1 MKKFIIEPEYDGYEI
16 GTYLKETKGYSGRG
30 LRNLEIYLN
39 GKRVK
44 NNSKKVRKLNRVLIK
59 EKEKETGIKPME
71 IPIKVAYEDK
81 NVLLIDKDPYIIVHP
96 TQKKVDKTLANGVV
110 NYFLKTTGKVMVP
123 RFFNRLDMNTSGLI
137 IVAKNS
143 YAQSFLQEKGTV
155 NKFYK
160 AIVKGI
166 VEKDEFLIDRPIG
179 KVGDELRR
187 RELTVEEG
195 GQEAQTKIKVVKR
208 FEEENLTLIEA
219 ELLTGRTHQ
228 IRAHMA
234 LEGHP
239 LLGDELYGG
248 EDKRAKRQMLH
259 SYKTEFT
266 DVETGK
272 MITVEIDL
280 PNDMKELLEKRIFFL
295 EIEKQKI

>member
-16 GTYLKETKGYSGRG
+16 GMYLKETKGYSGRG

-44 NNSKKVRKLNRVLIK
+44 NNSKKVRKLNRLLIK
-59 EKEKETGIKPME
+59 EKDKETGIIPME

-81 NVLLIDKDPYIIVHP
+81 NILLIDKEPYIIVHP

-110 NYFLKTTGKVMVP
+110 NYFLKTTGKIMVP
-123 RFFNRLDMNTSGLI
+123 RFYNRLDMNTSGLI

-143 YAQSFLQEKGTV
+143 YAQSFLQEKGIV

-166 VEKDEFLIDRPIG
+166 IEKDEFLIDKPIG
-179 KVGDELRR
+179 KVGDDLRR
-187 RELTVEEG
+187 REISVENG
-195 GQEAQTKIKVVKR
+195 GQEAQTKIKVIKR
-208 FEEENLTLIEA
+208 LKDLTLIEA

-234 LEGHP
+234 LEGYP

-259 SYKTEFT
+259 SYKTQFS
-266 DVETGK
+266 DIETGELK
-272 MITVEIDL
+272 TVEIDI
-280 PNDMKELLEKRIFFL
+280 PDDMKSILSKE
-295 EIEKQKI
+295 

>member
-59 EKEKETGIKPME
+59 EKDKETGIKPME

-81 NVLLIDKDPYIIVHP
+81 NLLLIDKDPYIIVHP

-110 NYFLKTTGKVMVP
+110 NYFLKTTGKIMVP

-143 YAQSFLQEKGTV
+143 YVQSFLQEKGTV

-234 LEGHP
+234 LEGYP

-280 PNDMKELLEKRIFFL
+280 PDDMKELLEKR
-295 EIEKQKI
+295 

>member
-59 EKEKETGIKPME
+59 EKEKETGIRPMD

-81 NVLLIDKDPYIIVHP
+81 NLLLIDKDPYIIVHP

-110 NYFLKTTGKVMVP
+110 NYFLKTTGKIMVP

-179 KVGDELRR
+179 KLGDELRR

-195 GQEAQTKIKVVKR
+195 GQEAQTKIRVIKR
-208 FEEENLTLIEA
+208 FEDENLTLIEA

-234 LEGHP
+234 LEGYP

-272 MITVEIDL
+272 LKSVEIDL
-280 PNDMKELLEKRIFFL
+280 PEDMKELLKDR
-295 EIEKQKI
+295 

>member
-110 NYFLKTTGKVMVP
+110 NYFLKTTGKIMVP

-234 LEGHP
+234 LEGYP

-280 PNDMKELLEKRIFFL
+280 PEDMKELLEKR
-295 EIEKQKI
+295 

>member
-59 EKEKETGIKPME
+59 EKDKETGIKPME

-110 NYFLKTTGKVMVP
+110 NYFLKTTGKIMVP

-234 LEGHP
+234 LEGYP

-280 PNDMKELLEKRIFFL
+280 PEDMKELLEKR
-295 EIEKQKI
+295 

>member
-110 NYFLKTTGKVMVP
+110 NYFLKTTGKIMVP

-234 LEGHP
+234 LEGYP

-272 MITVEIDL
+272 LITVEIDL
-280 PNDMKELLEKRIFFL
+280 PDDMKELLEKR
-295 EIEKQKI
+295 

>member
-59 EKEKETGIKPME
+59 EKDKETGIKPME

-81 NVLLIDKDPYIIVHP
+81 NFLLIDKDPYIIVHP

-110 NYFLKTTGKVMVP
+110 NYFLKTTGKIMVP

-234 LEGHP
+234 LEGYP

-280 PNDMKELLEKRIFFL
+280 PDDMKELLEKR
-295 EIEKQKI
+295 

>member
-59 EKEKETGIKPME
+59 EKDKETGIKPME

-81 NVLLIDKDPYIIVHP
+81 NLLLIDKDPYIIVHP

-110 NYFLKTTGKVMVP
+110 NYFLKTTGKIMVP

-208 FEEENLTLIEA
+208 FEEENLTLIEV

-234 LEGHP
+234 LEGYP

-272 MITVEIDL
+272 LITVEIDL
-280 PNDMKELLEKRIFFL
+280 PEDMKELLEKD
-295 EIEKQKI
+295 K

>member
-59 EKEKETGIKPME
+59 EKEKETGIKPMD

-110 NYFLKTTGKVMVP
+110 NYFLKTTGKIMVP

-143 YAQSFLQEKGTV
+143 YAQSFLQEKGIV

-234 LEGHP
+234 LEGYP

-272 MITVEIDL
+272 LITVEIDL
-280 PNDMKELLEKRIFFL
+280 PEDMKELLEKD
-295 EIEKQKI
+295 K

>member
-16 GTYLKETKGYSGRG
+16 GAYLKETKGYSGRG

-44 NNSKKVRKLNRVLIK
+44 NNSKKVRKLNRLLIK
-59 EKEKETGIKPME
+59 EKDKETGIIPME

-81 NVLLIDKDPYIIVHP
+81 NILLIDKDPYIIVHP

-110 NYFLKTTGKVMVP
+110 NYFLKTTGKIMVP
-123 RFFNRLDMNTSGLI
+123 RFYNRLDMNTSGLI

-143 YAQSFLQEKGTV
+143 YAQSFLQEKGIV

-160 AIVKGI
+160 AIVKGKI
-166 VEKDEFLIDRPIG
+166 ERDEFLIDKPIG
-179 KVGDELRR
+179 KVGDDLRR
-187 RELTVEEG
+187 REILVEDG
-195 GQEAQTKIKVVKR
+195 GQEAQTKIKVIKR
-208 FEEENLTLIEA
+208 FKDLTLIEA

-234 LEGHP
+234 LEGYP

-259 SYKTEFT
+259 SYKTQFS
-266 DVETGK
+266 DVETGELK
-272 MITVEIDL
+272 TVEIDI
-280 PNDMKELLEKRIFFL
+280 PDDMK
-295 EIEKQKI
+295 KILSAE

>member
-81 NVLLIDKDPYIIVHP
+81 NLLLIDKDPYIIVHP

-110 NYFLKTTGKVMVP
+110 NYFLKTTGKIMVP

-234 LEGHP
+234 LEGYP

-280 PNDMKELLEKRIFFL
+280 PDDMKELLEKR
-295 EIEKQKI
+295 

>member
-44 NNSKKVRKLNRVLIK
+44 NNSKKVRKLNRLLIK
-59 EKEKETGIKPME
+59 EKDKETGIIPME

-81 NVLLIDKDPYIIVHP
+81 NILLIDKEPYIIVHP

-110 NYFLKTTGKVMVP
+110 NYFLKTTRKIMVP
-123 RFFNRLDMNTSGLI
+123 RFYNRLDMNTSGLI

-143 YAQSFLQEKGTV
+143 YAQSFLQEKGIV

-166 VEKDEFLIDRPIG
+166 IEKDEFLIDKPIG
-179 KVGDELRR
+179 KVGDDLRR
-187 RELTVEEG
+187 REISVENG
-195 GQEAQTKIKVVKR
+195 GQEAQTKIKVIKR
-208 FEEENLTLIEA
+208 LKDLTLIEA

-234 LEGHP
+234 LEGYP

-259 SYKTEFT
+259 SYKTQFS
-266 DVETGK
+266 DIETGELK
-272 MITVEIDL
+272 TVEIDI
-280 PNDMKELLEKRIFFL
+280 PDDMKSILSEE
-295 EIEKQKI
+295 

>member
-59 EKEKETGIKPME
+59 EKEKETGIKPMD

-110 NYFLKTTGKVMVP
+110 NYFLKTTGKIMVP

-234 LEGHP
+234 LEGYP

-272 MITVEIDL
+272 LITVEIDL
-280 PNDMKELLEKRIFFL
+280 PEDMKELLDKN
-295 EIEKQKI
+295 K

>member
-44 NNSKKVRKLNRVLIK
+44 NNSKKVRKLNRLLIK
-59 EKEKETGIKPME
+59 EKDKETGIIPME

-81 NVLLIDKDPYIIVHP
+81 NILLIDKEPYIIVHP

-110 NYFLKTTGKVMVP
+110 NYFLKTTGKIMVP
-123 RFFNRLDMNTSGLI
+123 RFYNRLDMNTSGLI

-143 YAQSFLQEKGTV
+143 YAQSFLQEKGRV

-166 VEKDEFLIDRPIG
+166 IEKDEFLIDKPIG
-179 KVGDELRR
+179 KVGDDLRR
-187 RELTVEEG
+187 REISVENG
-195 GQEAQTKIKVVKR
+195 GQEAQTKIKVIKR
-208 FEEENLTLIEA
+208 LKDLTLIEA

-234 LEGHP
+234 LEGYP

-259 SYKTEFT
+259 SYKTQFS
-266 DVETGK
+266 DIETGELK
-272 MITVEIDL
+272 TVEIDI
-280 PNDMKELLEKRIFFL
+280 PDDMKSILSEE
-295 EIEKQKI
+295 

>member
-44 NNSKKVRKLNRVLIK
+44 NNSKKVRKLNRLLIK
-59 EKEKETGIKPME
+59 EKDKETGIIPME

-110 NYFLKTTGKVMVP
+110 NYFLKTTGKIMVP
-123 RFFNRLDMNTSGLI
+123 RFYNRLDMNTSGLI

-143 YAQSFLQEKGTV
+143 FAQSFLQEKGIV

-179 KVGDELRR
+179 KIGDDLRR
-187 RELTVEEG
+187 REISVENG
-195 GQEAQTKIKVVKR
+195 GQEAQTKIKVIKR
-208 FEEENLTLIEA
+208 FKDLTLIEV

-234 LEGHP
+234 LEGYP

-259 SYKTEFT
+259 SYKTQFS
-266 DVETGK
+266 DVETGQLK
-272 MITVEIDL
+272 TVEIDI
-280 PNDMKELLEKRIFFL
+280 PDDMK
-295 EIEKQKI
+295 KILSEE

>member
-59 EKEKETGIKPME
+59 EKDKETGIKPME

-81 NVLLIDKDPYIIVHP
+81 NLLLIDKDPYIIVHP

-110 NYFLKTTGKVMVP
+110 NYFLKTTGKIMVP

-234 LEGHP
+234 LEGYP
-239 LLGDELYGG
+239 LLGDELYSG

-280 PNDMKELLEKRIFFL
+280 PDDMKELLEKR
-295 EIEKQKI
+295 

>member
-59 EKEKETGIKPME
+59 EKDKETGIKPME

-110 NYFLKTTGKVMVP
+110 NYFLKTTGKIMVP

-234 LEGHP
+234 LEGYP
-239 LLGDELYGG
+239 LLGDEFYGG

-272 MITVEIDL
+272 LITVEIDL
-280 PNDMKELLEKRIFFL
+280 PEDMKELLEKD
-295 EIEKQKI
+295 K

>member
-59 EKEKETGIKPME
+59 EKDKETGIKPME
-71 IPIKVAYEDK
+71 IPIEVAYEDK
-81 NVLLIDKDPYIIVHP
+81 NLLLIDKDPYIIVHP

-110 NYFLKTTGKVMVP
+110 NYFLKTTGKIMVP

-166 VEKDEFLIDRPIG
+166 VEKDEFLVDRPIG

-208 FEEENLTLIEA
+208 FEEENLTLIEV

-234 LEGHP
+234 LEGYP

-272 MITVEIDL
+272 LITVEIDL
-280 PNDMKELLEKRIFFL
+280 PEDMKELLEKD
-295 EIEKQKI
+295 K

>member
-44 NNSKKVRKLNRVLIK
+44 NNSKKVRKLNRLLIK
-59 EKEKETGIKPME
+59 EKDKETGIIPME

-81 NVLLIDKDPYIIVHP
+81 NILLIDKDPYIIVHP

-110 NYFLKTTGKVMVP
+110 NYFLKTTGKIMVP
-123 RFFNRLDMNTSGLI
+123 RFYNRLDMNTSGLI

-143 YAQSFLQEKGTV
+143 YAQSFLQEKGIV

-160 AIVKGI
+160 AIVKGTI
-166 VEKDEFLIDRPIG
+166 EQDEFLIDKPIG
-179 KVGDELRR
+179 KVGDDLRR
-187 RELTVEEG
+187 REISVEDG
-195 GQEAQTKIKVVKR
+195 GQEAQTRIKVIKR
-208 FEEENLTLIEA
+208 FKDLTLIEA

-234 LEGHP
+234 LEGYP

-259 SYKTEFT
+259 SYKTQFS
-266 DVETGK
+266 DVETGELK
-272 MITVEIDL
+272 TVEIDI
-280 PNDMKELLEKRIFFL
+280 PNDMKNILSGE
-295 EIEKQKI
+295 

>member
-59 EKEKETGIKPME
+59 EKDKETGIKPME

-81 NVLLIDKDPYIIVHP
+81 NLLLIDKDPYIIVHP

-110 NYFLKTTGKVMVP
+110 NYFLKTTGKIMVP

-179 KVGDELRR
+179 KIGDELRR

-234 LEGHP
+234 LEGYP

-280 PNDMKELLEKRIFFL
+280 PDDMKELLEKR
-295 EIEKQKI
+295 

>member
-1 MKKFIIEPEYDGYEI
+1 MKKFIIEPEYDRYEI

-59 EKEKETGIKPME
+59 EKEKETGIKPMD

-110 NYFLKTTGKVMVP
+110 NYFLKTTGKIMVP

-234 LEGHP
+234 LEGYP

-272 MITVEIDL
+272 LITVEIDL
-280 PNDMKELLEKRIFFL
+280 PEDMKELLEKD
-295 EIEKQKI
+295 K

>member
-59 EKEKETGIKPME
+59 EKDKETGIKPME
-71 IPIKVAYEDK
+71 IPIEVAYEDK
-81 NVLLIDKDPYIIVHP
+81 NLLLIDKDPYIIVHP

-110 NYFLKTTGKVMVP
+110 NYFLKTTGKIMVP

-234 LEGHP
+234 LEGYP

-272 MITVEIDL
+272 LITVEIDL
-280 PNDMKELLEKRIFFL
+280 PEDMKELLAKD
-295 EIEKQKI
+295 K

>member
-1 MKKFIIEPEYDGYEI
+1 MKKFIIEPEHDGYEI

-44 NNSKKVRKLNRVLIK
+44 NNSKKVRKLNRLLIK
-59 EKEKETGIKPME
+59 EKEKETGIIPME

-110 NYFLKTTGKVMVP
+110 NYFLKTTGKIMVP
-123 RFFNRLDMNTSGLI
+123 RFYNRLDMNTSGLI

-143 YAQSFLQEKGTV
+143 FAQSFLQEKGIV

-179 KVGDELRR
+179 KIGDDLRR
-187 RELTVEEG
+187 REISVENG
-195 GQEAQTKIKVVKR
+195 GQEAQTKIKVIKR
-208 FEEENLTLIEA
+208 FKDITLIEA

-234 LEGHP
+234 LEGYP

-259 SYKTEFT
+259 SYKTQFS
-266 DVETGK
+266 DVETGQLK
-272 MITVEIDL
+272 TVEIDI
-280 PNDMKELLEKRIFFL
+280 PDDMK
-295 EIEKQKI
+295 KILSEE

>member
-44 NNSKKVRKLNRVLIK
+44 NNSKKVRKLSRLLIK
-59 EKEKETGIKPME
+59 EKEKETGIIPME

-110 NYFLKTTGKVMVP
+110 NYFLKTTGKIMVP
-123 RFFNRLDMNTSGLI
+123 RFYNRLDMNTSGLI

-143 YAQSFLQEKGTV
+143 FAQSFLQEKGIV

-179 KVGDELRR
+179 KIGDDLRR
-187 RELTVEEG
+187 REISVENG
-195 GQEAQTKIKVVKR
+195 GQEAQTKIKVIKR
-208 FEEENLTLIEA
+208 FKDITLIEA

-234 LEGHP
+234 LEGYP

-259 SYKTEFT
+259 SYKTQFS
-266 DVETGK
+266 DVETGQLK
-272 MITVEIDL
+272 TVEIDI
-280 PNDMKELLEKRIFFL
+280 PDDMK
-295 EIEKQKI
+295 KILSEE

>member
-16 GTYLKETKGYSGRG
+16 GAYLKETKGYSGRG

-44 NNSKKVRKLNRVLIK
+44 NNSKKVRKLNRILIK
-59 EKEKETGIKPME
+59 EKDKETGIRPMD

-81 NVLLIDKDPYIIVHP
+81 NILLIDKEPYIIVHP

-110 NYFLKTTGKVMVP
+110 NYFLKTTGKIMVP
-123 RFFNRLDMNTSGLI
+123 RFYNRLDMNTSGLI

-143 YAQSFLQEKGTV
+143 YAQSFLQEKGIV

-166 VEKDEFLIDRPIG
+166 IEKDEFLVDRPIG
-179 KVGDELRR
+179 KIGDDLQRKEIS
-187 RELTVEEG
+187 VENG
-195 GQEAQTKIKVVKR
+195 GQEAQTKVKVIKR
-208 FEEENLTLIEA
+208 FKNLTLIEA

-234 LEGHP
+234 LEGYP
-239 LLGDELYGG
+239 LLGDDLYGG

-259 SYKTEFT
+259 SYKTQFS
-266 DVETGK
+266 DIETGELK
-272 MITVEIDL
+272 TVEIDI
-280 PNDMKELLEKRIFFL
+280 PDDMK
-295 EIEKQKI
+295 KILSEETE

>member
-59 EKEKETGIKPME
+59 EKEKETGIKPMD

-110 NYFLKTTGKVMVP
+110 NYFLKTTGKIMVP

-234 LEGHP
+234 LEGYP

-280 PNDMKELLEKRIFFL
+280 PEDMKELLGKR
-295 EIEKQKI
+295 

>member
-59 EKEKETGIKPME
+59 EKDKETGIKPME

-110 NYFLKTTGKVMVP
+110 NYFLKTTGKIMVP

-228 IRAHMA
+228 IRVHMA
-234 LEGHP
+234 LEGYP

-280 PNDMKELLEKRIFFL
+280 PEDMKELLEKR
-295 EIEKQKI
+295 

>member
-110 NYFLKTTGKVMVP
+110 NYFLKTTGKIMVP

-143 YAQSFLQEKGTV
+143 YAQSFLQEKGKV

-234 LEGHP
+234 LEGYP

-272 MITVEIDL
+272 LITVEIDL
-280 PNDMKELLEKRIFFL
+280 PEDMKELLDKN
-295 EIEKQKI
+295 K

>member
-59 EKEKETGIKPME
+59 EKEKETGIKPMD

-110 NYFLKTTGKVMVP
+110 NYFLKTTGKIMVP

-166 VEKDEFLIDRPIG
+166 VKKDEFLIDRPIG

-234 LEGHP
+234 LEGYP

-272 MITVEIDL
+272 LITVEIDL
-280 PNDMKELLEKRIFFL
+280 PEDMKELLEKD
-295 EIEKQKI
+295 K